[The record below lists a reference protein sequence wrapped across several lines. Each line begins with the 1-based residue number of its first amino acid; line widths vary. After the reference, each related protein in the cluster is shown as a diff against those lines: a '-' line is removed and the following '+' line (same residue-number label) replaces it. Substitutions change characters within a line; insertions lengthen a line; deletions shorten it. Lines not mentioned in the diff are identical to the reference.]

1 MNKYEADLKIAIIG
15 GGPAGSFTCHFLN
28 KFAKKN
34 NKTISIHMYDYKCF
48 TCQGKSSCNMCAG
61 IIASTLVEHLEKEKI
76 FLPDSVIKSEI
87 SGYQLHSKYN
97 TVYFQRGDQ
106 KKIYSVFRGQG
117 PLNFDGKISS
127 FDQFLSDFMA
137 KEKNVSIIHKKVTD
151 IDFSH
156 KDFVEVKAEDN
167 VITKYD
173 FVVGAFGVNTKIKN
187 ILKTGYKPPK
197 TVQFLQLETEL
208 PEDFIQRTYRGRVHM
223 FPVYKNNIWFITL
236 TPKWNFITVTVVGK
250 NVKLKDV
257 KSEILNNKNI
267 KNYLP
272 GKELNVRCSC
282 APGIPVS
289 LSKKPYSNRFLVV
302 GDACV
307 SRYLKNGIESA
318 FQTAFFAADTIINH
332 GLTGKIIKKWYYNRC
347 KKQYRIDNLC
357 GKILYLMH
365 RVLYIHPLY
374 TESQMVLAK
383 KEQITRVRARFSE
396 ILWDMFTGDK
406 KYKAILKNALH
417 PYLVYSIAKQFV
429 ITLGTSF
436 FKGKSAL
443 HFPTSKFYKLLN
455 KSTVAIIG
463 GGPAGSACAI
473 KLAKLSKEKNL
484 NINIFLFEGKDFHR
498 HHNQC
503 VGILSPPLLEI
514 FEKELDVKLPG
525 HLIKSEVPGYE
536 LHTEK
541 ESIFL
546 KSYHQESPK
555 TFSVRRSELD
565 GFLLNKAKEQGVK
578 VIRSRVTDIE
588 FCRDI
593 YHDEVRIFAESTYLK
608 ADAVVCAFGLDSEML
623 ERLKGATR
631 KYRRPKRI
639 MKTFVTRIDFPEKL
653 LDKSYDKR
661 IFVFLLSSIKHA
673 VFGAVT
679 VKDDHIVVNIAGEK
693 ITSLNLKEFIAIN
706 DVTHILPDGIMDNI
720 NCFCGRF
727 PSSPAKHPYGD
738 RYVAIGD
745 TTGWLRPLKGKGINL
760 AVITGINA
768 AKVMVNEG
776 FSKKDFE
783 NYKKLC
789 KEFIQDYKYGVFV
802 RLGLRIAEKTGILN
816 FIIRLA
822 KKGVAPPTYSR
833 SGFISKVYRKNKVS
847 QSISKKNSRIYNM
860 LYDAVS
866 AEKSYKNTLLSL
878 FKRQKK

>member
-1 MNKYEADLKIAIIG
+1 MSKTDVELKIAIIG

-28 KFAKKN
+28 KFAKKK
-34 NKTISIHMYDYKCF
+34 NKTISIHLYDYKCF

-97 TVYFQRGDQ
+97 TVYFQRSDQ

-127 FDQFLSDFMA
+127 FDQFLLDFNA
-137 KEKNVSIIHKKVTD
+137 KEKNVTIIHKKVTD
-151 IDFSH
+151 IDFSY
-156 KDFVEVKAEDN
+156 KDYVEIKAEDN

-197 TVQFLQLETEL
+197 TVKFLQLETQL
-208 PEDFIQRTYRGRVHM
+208 PEDFIQRTYKGRVHM

-272 GKELNVRCSC
+272 GKELNIRCSC
-282 APGIPVS
+282 APEVPVS
-289 LSKKPYSNRFLVV
+289 FSKKPYSNRFLVV

-307 SRYLKNGIESA
+307 SRYFKNGIESA
-318 FQTAFFAADTIINH
+318 YQTAFFAADTIIDH
-332 GLTGKIIKKWYYNRC
+332 GLTEKVINKWYYKRC

-365 RVLYIHPLY
+365 RVVYIHPLY

-383 KEQITRVRARFSE
+383 KEQITRVQARFSE

-406 KYKAILKNALH
+406 KYKAILKNAFH
-417 PYLVYSIAKQFV
+417 PNLVYSIVKQFF
-429 ITLGTSF
+429 ITLATSI

-443 HFPTSKFYKLLN
+443 HFPISKFYKLLN

-484 NINIFLFEGKDFHR
+484 YINIFLFEGKDFHR

-503 VGILSPPLLEI
+503 IGILSPPLLDI

-565 GFLLNKAKEQGVK
+565 GFLLNKAKEEGVK
-578 VIRSRVTDIE
+578 VIHSRVTDIE

-593 YHDEVRIFAESTYLK
+593 YHDEVRIFSESTYLK

-623 ERLKGATR
+623 ERLKGATKR
-631 KYRRPKRI
+631 RYRRPKRI

-679 VKDDHIVVNIAGEK
+679 VKDDHIVANIAGEK

-706 DVTHILPDGIMDNI
+706 DVTHILPDGIRDKI

-738 RYVAIGD
+738 RYVTIGD
-745 TTGWLRPLKGKGINL
+745 STGWLRPLKGKGINL

-776 FSKKDFE
+776 FSKRDFE

-789 KEFIQDYKYGVFV
+789 KEFIRDYKYGVFV
-802 RLGLRIAEKTGILN
+802 GIGLKIAQKTGILN
-816 FIIRLA
+816 FIIRFA
-822 KKGVAPPTYSR
+822 KKNT
-833 SGFISKVYRKNKVS
+833 
-847 QSISKKNSRIYNM
+847 RIYNI

-866 AEKSYKNTLLSL
+866 AEKSYKNTLLSM
-878 FKRQKK
+878 FKRQK